1 MDDGGS
7 PAEAGRIGVFHR
19 IAPTTAEIAQKN
31 GPSVDGMRRLAVRA
45 TAPIVGHMST
55 VTEIEAALEKLPP
68 AQQREIVHWLEER
81 LVGEESPEMLAALD
95 VGIRSLEERG
105 AREFTR
111 TELEQKVRQWAGA
124 SR

>member
-1 MDDGGS
+1 
-7 PAEAGRIGVFHR
+7 
-19 IAPTTAEIAQKN
+19 
-31 GPSVDGMRRLAVRA
+31 
-45 TAPIVGHMST
+45 MST

-95 VGIRSLEERG
+95 VGIRSLEEGG
-105 AREFTR
+105 AGEFTR
-111 TELEQKVRQWAGA
+111 TELEQKVRQWAGV